1 MKVLSS
7 NIWVSEPFVHRVG
20 DGGWV
25 DTSEELWSPG
35 SKLWSGTTSAKQMS
49 TRKYILPKNNRSMP
63 RPGPWRELAL
73 QTRRLQ
79 WGWEAREALGGAR
92 GGWVCVPWGCGHRW
106 WFLHRQA
113 VILPWGKRGHRVE
126 ASTSCCYPKNC
137 TCRDSWSWRE
147 KQRLLLAPPPWA

>member
-49 TRKYILPKNNRSMP
+49 TLLIHIIYLSKNKKLTQHTAIIL
-63 RPGPWRELAL
+63 
-73 QTRRLQ
+73 
-79 WGWEAREALGGAR
+79 
-92 GGWVCVPWGCGHRW
+92 
-106 WFLHRQA
+106 
-113 VILPWGKRGHRVE
+113 VILNNDIIIINSIVRNDIFFI
-126 ASTSCCYPKNC
+126 SS
-137 TCRDSWSWRE
+137 
-147 KQRLLLAPPPWA
+147 